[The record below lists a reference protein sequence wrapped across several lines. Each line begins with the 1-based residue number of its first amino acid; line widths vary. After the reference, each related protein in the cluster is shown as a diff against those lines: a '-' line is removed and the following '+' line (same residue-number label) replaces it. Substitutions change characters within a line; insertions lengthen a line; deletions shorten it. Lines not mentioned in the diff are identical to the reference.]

1 MVVRLRVKLGLFC
14 AEVHYGIVLGVAIS
28 YFIGYYKVALKTGSK
43 IVLQNSPTMQCDTTP
58 PQSYAEPPKAQL
70 PVVDFLFL
78 LQQGGSEFVAVRVGR
93 STLQAMNSREVLV
106 KKWPSPLKYQYY
118 RSLLPDVSITL
129 CSSCNRVSFSQS
141 FVLRAI
147 SKWLSKNTC
156 ASRLERVVKS

>member
-1 MVVRLRVKLGLFC
+1 MVVRLRVRLGLCC
-14 AEVHYGIVLGVAIS
+14 AELHCGTFWGHYLLFYWLLRSRAG
-28 YFIGYYKVALKTGSK
+28 TGSK

-58 PQSYAEPPKAQL
+58 PQSYAEPSKAQL

-147 SKWLSKNTC
+147 SK
-156 ASRLERVVKS
+156 

>member
-1 MVVRLRVKLGLFC
+1 MGGEVTSKTGSVLFRSALWEC
-14 AEVHYGIVLGVAIS
+14 FGVAIS
-28 YFIGYYKVALKTGSK
+28 YFIGYYKVALKTGSI
-43 IVLQNSPTMQCDTTP
+43 IVLQNSPTMQFDTTL

-93 STLQAMNSREVLV
+93 STLQSMNSREVLV

-129 CSSCNRVSFSQS
+129 CSSCNRVSFRLQVVSHFSSGIVKQAKRE
-141 FVLRAI
+141 RA
-147 SKWLSKNTC
+147 
-156 ASRLERVVKS
+156 

>member
-1 MVVRLRVKLGLFC
+1 MRLRVRLGLCC
-14 AEVHYGIVLGVAIS
+14 AKVDCGTVWGFAIS
-28 YFIGYYKVALKTGSK
+28 YFIGYYEVVLESGSK
-43 IVLQNSPTMQCDTTP
+43 IVPQNSPTMQFDTTP

-70 PVVDFLFL
+70 VGFLFL

-141 FVLRAI
+141 FVLRTI
-147 SKWLSKNTC
+147 LKWLSKNTC
-156 ASRLERVVKS
+156 ASRLERVKNS

>member
-1 MVVRLRVKLGLFC
+1 MRLRVRLGLCC
-14 AEVHYGIVLGVAIS
+14 AKVHCGTVWGFAICH
-28 YFIGYYKVALKTGSK
+28 FIGYYEVALESGSK
-43 IVLQNSPTMQCDTTP
+43 IVPQNSPTMQFDTTP
-58 PQSYAEPPKAQL
+58 PQSYAERPKAQL
-70 PVVDFLFL
+70 VGFLFL

-141 FVLRAI
+141 FVLRTI
-147 SKWLSKNTC
+147 LK
-156 ASRLERVVKS
+156 